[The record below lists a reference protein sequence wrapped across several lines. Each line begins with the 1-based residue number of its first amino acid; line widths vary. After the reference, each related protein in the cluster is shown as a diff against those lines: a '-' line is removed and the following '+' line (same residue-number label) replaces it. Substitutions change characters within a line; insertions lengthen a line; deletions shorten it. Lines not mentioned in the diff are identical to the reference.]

1 MDEILIELVNA
12 VNQAREAGRRE
23 AFEEITHL
31 VKIGVLSVDKEKLNS
46 QSATLIGAMNAISAG
61 LGKDQG
67 SNHSNP
73 SQQSGFKKF

>member
-1 MDEILIELVNA
+1 MDEILVELAKVA
-12 VNQAREAGRRE
+12 AQAREAGRAE

-31 VKIGVLSVDKEKLNS
+31 VSIGVLSVDKEKLNT
-46 QSATLIGAMNAISAG
+46 QSATLIGAMNAISEG